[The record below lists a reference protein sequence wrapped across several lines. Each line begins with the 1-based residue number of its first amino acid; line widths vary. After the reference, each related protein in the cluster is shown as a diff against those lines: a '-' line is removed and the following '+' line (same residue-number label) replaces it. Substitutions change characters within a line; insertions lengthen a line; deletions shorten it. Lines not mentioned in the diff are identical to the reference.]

1 MQNMLK
7 FGLKTL
13 FLLVVLL
20 GVGAI
25 YSIDQ
30 SQTYGRLINYVG
42 IVRGATQRLVKL
54 ELAQEPHDD
63 LIAYLDGI
71 QDELR
76 TGEGPYGLIRP
87 DDLEYNNNLSQ
98 LQRLWGTLKEDILAA
113 RTRPRPPPCCA
124 PAKTI
129 LTWRT
134 RRSLPRSPSPTKK
147 PPCSCA

>member
-42 IVRGATQRLVKL
+42 IVRSDLRLKR
-54 ELAQEPHDD
+54 A
-63 LIAYLDGI
+63 
-71 QDELR
+71 
-76 TGEGPYGLIRP
+76 
-87 DDLEYNNNLSQ
+87 
-98 LQRLWGTLKEDILAA
+98 W
-113 RTRPRPPPCCA
+113 TRPSA
-124 PAKTI
+124 
-129 LTWRT
+129 L
-134 RRSLPRSPSPTKK
+134 
-147 PPCSCA
+147 